1 MALRAWRAGFSPRE
15 ASASLPSGTEVP
27 RGLKSALRWLAVGV
41 FILSTALNYLD
52 RQLLAAVAPT
62 LKSEF
67 HLNNAQYGQVQSV
80 FSLAYA
86 LVAPF
91 AGWFVDFAGLTLGA
105 GIAVAVWSL
114 AGAATAV
121 LKGFPGLLAC
131 RTVLGVAEAAS
142 IPSTGKAN
150 ATYLASHEL
159 ALGTALNNVGLSLGS
174 IAAPLIVAAM
184 APRYGWR
191 STFAVCGAGG
201 LLWIPLW
208 WTTSRHITS
217 EPAAAGLPAPRVEE
231 PGVDKS
237 HQAAPM
243 GNLLRDSSLWGLAIA
258 NALVMTVF
266 ALWTNWTTLYLT
278 QARHMSQEQANR
290 EYAWIP
296 TALGIAGG
304 FVGGAMAYSWI
315 RRGMKPVAARLKV
328 CWIGAGVLFLTAA
341 VPWMPTPG
349 LATALISLS
358 FFCTLMLSTNIYAL
372 PIDLFGAGR
381 AAFGVAALTCTYG
394 IMTAL
399 LSPVI
404 GAVVD
409 RVGFTPVCAG
419 VSVLPLVGVWLLQ
432 LCLVPRP

>member
-1 MALRAWRAGFSPRE
+1 MTKRPGM
-15 ASASLPSGTEVP
+15 
-27 RGLKSALRWLAVGV
+27 RWLAVGV
-41 FILSTALNYLD
+41 FILSTSLNYLD

-67 HLNNAQYGQVQSV
+67 HLNNAQYGQVLLF
-80 FSLAYA
+80 FSLPYA
-86 LVAPF
+86 LAAPV
-91 AGWFVDFAGLTLGA
+91 AGWFVDFAGLTLGT

-114 AGAATAV
+114 AGTATAM
-121 LKGFPGLLAC
+121 LKGFSGLLAC

-159 ALGTALNNVGLSLGS
+159 ALGTALNNVGLSLGA
-174 IAAPLIVAAM
+174 IAAPLIVATM

-208 WTTSRHITS
+208 WTTSRS
-217 EPAAAGLPAPRVEE
+217 VPAPRVEKQR
-231 PGVDKS
+231 P
-237 HQAAPM
+237 AAPM
-243 GNLLRDSSLWGLAIA
+243 GNLLRDSRLWGLAIA

-278 QARHMSQEQANR
+278 QARHLSQEHANR

-341 VPWMPTPG
+341 VPWMPNAA
-349 LATALISLS
+349 LATAFIGLS
-358 FFCTLMLSTNIYAL
+358 FFWTLTLSTNIYAL

-381 AAFGVAALTCTYG
+381 AAFSVAALTSTYG
-394 IMTAL
+394 LMTAL
-399 LSPVI
+399 LSPAI
-404 GAVVD
+404 GVVVD
-409 RVGFTPVCAG
+409 HVGFTPVCIG
-419 VSVLPLVGVWLLQ
+419 VSVFPLAGVWVLQ
-432 LCLVPRP
+432 LCLG

>member
-1 MALRAWRAGFSPRE
+1 
-15 ASASLPSGTEVP
+15 
-27 RGLKSALRWLAVGV
+27 
-41 FILSTALNYLD
+41 
-52 RQLLAAVAPT
+52 
-62 LKSEF
+62 
-67 HLNNAQYGQVQSV
+67 
-80 FSLAYA
+80 
-86 LVAPF
+86 
-91 AGWFVDFAGLTLGA
+91 
-105 GIAVAVWSL
+105 VAVWSL

-121 LKGFPGLLAC
+121 LKGFSGLLAC

-191 STFAVCGAGG
+191 STFAICGAGG
-201 LLWIPLW
+201 SLWIPLW
-208 WTTSRHITS
+208 WATSRRV
-217 EPAAAGLPAPRVEE
+217 PAPRAE
-231 PGVDKS
+231 KS
-237 HQAAPM
+237 RPAVPM
-243 GNLLRDSSLWGLAIA
+243 GHLLRDSRLWGLAIA

-341 VPWMPTPG
+341 VPLMPNAA
-349 LATALISLS
+349 LATAFISLS
-358 FFCTLMLSTNIYAL
+358 FFWTLTLSTNIYAL

-394 IMTAL
+394 LMTAL
-399 LSPVI
+399 LSPAI

-409 RVGFTPVCAG
+409 RVGFTPVCVGVSALPLAG
-419 VSVLPLVGVWLLQ
+419 VAVLQV
-432 LCLVPRP
+432 CLTPRP